1 MNSTAYFHKI
11 KSLFIQSFKEKLNLT
26 SREASIEL
34 NLIFQH
40 VMKCKFSQIIT
51 NSFEISKKKESQIE
65 KLIEKRLSG
74 TPLAY
79 LFREWSFYGRKFYVN
94 NASLIP
100 RADTELIV
108 DLLKDELKSHQN
120 LSLLDLGSGT
130 GVIGISAKLEIE
142 QITELTLSDISKRC
156 VELINKNLYFH
167 EVKANVIQSNWFK
180 NFPLNKYDIIVSNP
194 PYIDQNDRHLDDL
207 KFEPKKALISKKN
220 GLNDIEIILK
230 EASAYLKENGAIY
243 IEHGYNQGKDVIKLF
258 NDNGFQKNTCFK
270 DINGNERVSRGY
282 KLN

>member
-167 EVKANVIQSNWFK
+167 DVKANVIQSNWFK

-230 EASAYLKENGAIY
+230 EAYDYLKENGAIY

-258 NDNGFQKNTCFK
+258 NDNGFQKNKCFK